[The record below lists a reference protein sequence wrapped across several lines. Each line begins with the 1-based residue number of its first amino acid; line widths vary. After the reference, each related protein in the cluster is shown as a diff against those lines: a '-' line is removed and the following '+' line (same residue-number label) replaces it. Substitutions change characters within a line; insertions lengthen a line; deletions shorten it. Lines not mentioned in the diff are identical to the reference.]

1 MGKGE
6 LTRQAILDH
15 AVGLAARVGLGGL
28 TIGKLADDLQ
38 LSKSGL
44 FAHFRSKE
52 ALQIQVLEAASARFV
67 DAVIKPALAERRGE
81 PRLRALFERWLAW
94 SSSHS
99 GPWGCLFVAASIEL
113 DDQPGAP
120 RQRLVELQ
128 KDWLGVLAGT
138 VRIAI
143 EEGHFR
149 REVEP
154 EQFAHDLYGVALA
167 YHHAARLLRD
177 PEAKKRAEKGFESLV
192 RIARAPASG
201 RAPLT
206 ARRKPR

>member
-6 LTRQAILDH
+6 LTRQAILDQ
-15 AVGLAARVGLGGL
+15 AVGLATRVGLGGL
-28 TIGKLADDLQ
+28 TIGQLADDLK

-52 ALQIQVLEAASARFV
+52 ALQIQVLETASARFV

-81 PRLRALFERWLAW
+81 PRLRALFDRWLAW
-94 SSSHS
+94 STSHS
-99 GPWGCLFVAASIEL
+99 RPGGCLFVAASIEL

-128 KDWLGVLAGT
+128 KDWLGVLVGA

-149 REVEP
+149 ADVDP
-154 EQFAHDLYGVALA
+154 EQFAQDLYGVALA

-177 PEAKKRAEKGFESLV
+177 PEARKRAENGFEALV
-192 RIARAPASG
+192 RSARAPV
-201 RAPLT
+201 T
-206 ARRKPR
+206 ARRKSG